1 VDRDHFHL
9 YFWTDDVRATAD
21 ALKRNGAL
29 ASTMEAFDLLAEAY
43 EAFNARDIE
52 RALAAMHPEVDW
64 PNGMEGGYVRGHA
77 AVRDYW
83 ARQWRLIDPYVEPRR
98 FTIDGGGRIVAHVH
112 QIVRDLSGG
121 VVTEQMVQHVSQI
134 EDGAIRHMEIRK

>member
-1 VDRDHFHL
+1 
-9 YFWTDDVRATAD
+9 
-21 ALKRNGAL
+21 
-29 ASTMEAFDLLAEAY
+29 MEAFELLAEAY

-77 AVRDYW
+77 AVRAYW
-83 ARQWRLIDPYVEPRR
+83 TRQWRLIDPYVEPRR
-98 FTIDGGGRIVAHVH
+98 FTIDGDGRIVAHVH

-121 VVTEQMVQHVSQI
+121 VVTDQMVQHVYLI